1 MDTQTFTGKM
11 SDNNESDSYKTLN
24 VYIFFVLSISG
35 DGRVTN
41 WIIVKNSLW
50 WEDKMTVMFQ
60 KVRTAGTSGAS
71 VSITTGTSG
80 ASVTSTSGTRA
91 K

>member
-1 MDTQTFTGKM
+1 M
-11 SDNNESDSYKTLN
+11 
-24 VYIFFVLSISG
+24 
-35 DGRVTN
+35 TN

-71 VSITTGTSG
+71 VTITTGTSG
-80 ASVTSTSGTRA
+80 ARPISKFTKIYKILHYHIRSYFAVTASHVQHHLVSTLLKFHTLN
-91 K
+91 